1 MEEIQNEMRA
11 NSGKKFALARARAA
25 EKSAKHPQLM
35 DNNQLEP
42 TDTKAMSGGGDAG
55 MKRLIG
61 RKKGC
66 GKAVGCGK
74 QPKLMVSEMDS
85 EASSDEEE
93 GGARHQGRMLAE
105 HIQKLHGAGFAKRF
119 LRGAGRCGGAKEI
132 EQPMGNQVISAVAQ
146 SQVPPGGRAALAYG
160 SAPQA
165 PASFAR
171 NSVGMG
177 QGGAHL
183 MPDGSIM
190 AGKPCKVARGMRGA
204 GSNGRMIG
212 AGQLTI
218 HHDGAGM
225 ETTSTN
231 LPSAQIGNGM
241 CGGKRAIR
249 GAAISKLMKEHGMTL
264 GEASRHLKEHG
275 SA

>member
-11 NSGKKFALARARAA
+11 NSGKKFALARARAG
-25 EKSAKHPQLM
+25 EKAAKHPQLM

-42 TDTKAMSGGGDAG
+42 TDEKGMPSGGANDAG
-55 MKRLIG
+55 LRRLIG
-61 RKKGC
+61 RKKG
-66 GKAVGCGK
+66 GAKKA
-74 QPKLMVSEMDS
+74 PELMVKEMDS
-85 EASSDEEE
+85 EASSGEEE

-105 HIQKLHGAGFAKRF
+105 HLAKLHGGGYAKRF
-119 LRGAGRCGGAKEI
+119 LRGMTRHGGAKAI
-132 EQPMGNQVISAVAQ
+132 DQPMGREVVHAVADMA
-146 SQVPPGGRAALAYG
+146 QVPPGGRPALAYG

-171 NSVGMG
+171 NTVGMG
-177 QGGAHL
+177 MPEPSVKAAKMRAKGAGVLRIEHGG
-183 MPDGSIM
+183 MKG
-190 AGKPCKVARGMRGA
+190 

-212 AGQLTI
+212 AGV
-218 HHDGAGM
+218 

-241 CGGKRAIR
+241 SGGKRAAR